1 MIEYL
6 EKEDYITINRYVV
19 EEVGGTNFGV
29 QSESSLDVVT
39 NLPMSNLFGREIYPT
54 IYDKAAIMLQK
65 ITKKHV
71 FVDGNKRT
79 AFMATKAFLYLN
91 GLKQDVDLTDTSIET
106 FLISI
111 TIASDSGA
119 VTEIIAEWLRRHFN

>member
-1 MIEYL
+1 
-6 EKEDYITINRYVV
+6 
-19 EEVGGTNFGV
+19 
-29 QSESSLDVVT
+29 
-39 NLPMSNLFGREIYPT
+39 MSNLFGREIYPT